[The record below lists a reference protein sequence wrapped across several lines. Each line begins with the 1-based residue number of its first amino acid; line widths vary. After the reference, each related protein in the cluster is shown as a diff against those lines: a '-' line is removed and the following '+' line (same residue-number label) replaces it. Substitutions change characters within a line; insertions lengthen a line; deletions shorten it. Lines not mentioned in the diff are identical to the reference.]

1 MHEIPSESKISLLH
15 SSSNAPLFS
24 HGTYIFIFDYVA
36 SFRNVS
42 LVASWILHCNSK
54 MERNMNKHRVVADFN
69 QQLQEKKAVL
79 KKKEQVRLPI
89 F

>member
-1 MHEIPSESKISLLH
+1 
-15 SSSNAPLFS
+15 
-24 HGTYIFIFDYVA
+24 
-36 SFRNVS
+36 
-42 LVASWILHCNSK
+42 

>member
-1 MHEIPSESKISLLH
+1 
-15 SSSNAPLFS
+15 
-24 HGTYIFIFDYVA
+24 
-36 SFRNVS
+36 
-42 LVASWILHCNSK
+42 

-79 KKKEQVRLPI
+79 KKKEQVRLSI